1 MARYINGIKLY
12 KTPKVKY
19 SKDRLRDPTSR
30 EHPHVIL
37 GEKEIN
43 GKKKLASVS
52 VTHVSNVPD
61 RVTLK
66 MSKGISEEF
75 YVSSGYYLRDESDY
89 KEKFHNRNYKISPTD
104 KKKFLNVLRN
114 GRHYS

>member
-30 EHPHVIL
+30 RHPHVIL
-37 GEKEIN
+37 GEKKVN

-52 VTHVSNVPD
+52 VIHASNVPNKD
-61 RVTLK
+61 TIK
-66 MSKGISEEF
+66 MYKGIAEEY
-75 YVSSGYYLRDESDY
+75 YVSSGYYLRNESDY
-89 KEKFHNRNYKISPTD
+89 SESVHNYSYKISPID
-104 KKKFLNVLRN
+104 KKKMLNVLKN
-114 GRHYS
+114 GKHYS